1 MKFKDTQ
8 QVRKELT
15 DFFNSKRKFAEL
27 DIHGRVKLKQFS
39 EDSNKLIAEVLNIHK
54 KQLLVIADIILTRKE
69 LKKK

>member
-1 MKFKDTQ
+1 MKFNNIS

-39 EDSNKLIAEVLNIHK
+39 DDGNKLIAEVLNIHK
-54 KQLLVIADIILTRKE
+54 KQLLVIADIILTQKD